1 MGRGNLLMRKCEDCS
16 LCCKLPEINYFK
28 KKKQSFS
35 WCKECNISVGCKI
48 YNERPKGCK
57 DFTCAYVEKFTDLKP
72 NKVGF
77 IIFPQTKC
85 PTNTKFLQFIVKNLN
100 YKILS
105 KILRRIGKCK
115 E

>member
-48 YNERPKGCK
+48 YN
-57 DFTCAYVEKFTDLKP
+57 A
-72 NKVGF
+72 
-77 IIFPQTKC
+77 
-85 PTNTKFLQFIVKNLN
+85 
-100 YKILS
+100 
-105 KILRRIGKCK
+105 
-115 E
+115 